1 MLASENRFSEI
12 VLPLTNLKLWW
23 MDKSDEN
30 MNKKLYG
37 EVIGFSADVISLI
50 ILTAQLYLVLE
61 A

>member
-1 MLASENRFSEI
+1 
-12 VLPLTNLKLWW
+12 

-30 MNKKLYG
+30 MNKKLSG